1 MRRSPSRPADRTGAS
16 RLRLAAAAAL
26 IAGLSCTQQAPPT
39 TPPASEPPPTTTTD
53 DEADPAEELPPRFA
67 AEIRRQEAR
76 AKEIRAR
83 WTPELR
89 AHVQQL
95 VDTEY
100 PSTEAALKAI
110 LASPHRAPGNAE
122 RDRYRHPLETLLF
135 FGIRQDMQVF
145 EYAQGG
151 GWYTEILAPLLA
163 REGTLWL
170 TGYDATSPD
179 PRQRFGARSIELFL
193 TAPGNLYEQV
203 KTVTQK
209 DLDGPPVLGEPDT
222 LDMVL
227 VIRMMHNVHRF
238 GMWDSLMPA
247 IHSALEP
254 GGVLGV
260 VQHRADPGADPDES
274 AKQGYLPEA
283 WLVERIESYGFRL
296 EASSEINANPKDT
309 KDYEKGVWT
318 LPPTYEL
325 GDQDR
330 AKYAAIGES
339 DRSTLKLVK
348 VAR

>member
-1 MRRSPSRPADRTGAS
+1 MRRLPCLLGAS
-16 RLRLAAAAAL
+16 VLAL
-26 IAGLSCTQQAPPT
+26 GLSCTKAPPPS
-39 TPPASEPPPTTTTD
+39 TPPASGGTSASTEGE
-53 DEADPAEELPPRFA
+53 DETEGDELPPRFA
-67 AEIRRQEAR
+67 AEVRRQEAR
-76 AKEIRAR
+76 AKEISAR

-89 AHVQQL
+89 AQVKAL

-100 PSTEAALKAI
+100 PSPEAALQAI

-122 RDRYRHPLETLLF
+122 RDRYRHPLETLTF

-163 REGTLWL
+163 RKGTLWL
-170 TGYDATSPD
+170 TGYDAASTD
-179 PRQRFGARSIELFL
+179 PRQRFGVRSTELFL
-193 TAPGNLYEQV
+193 GAPGNLYEQV

-209 DLDGPPVLGEPDT
+209 DLDGPPVLGEPDS

-247 IHSALEP
+247 VHSALKP

-260 VQHRADPGADPDES
+260 VQHRADAGADPDES

-283 WLVERIESYGFRL
+283 WLVERIEGYGFRL
-296 EASSEINANPKDT
+296 EASSEVNANPKDT

-325 GDQDR
+325 GEQDR
-330 AKYAAIGES
+330 ARYEAIGES
-339 DRSTLKLVK
+339 DRSTLKFVK
-348 VAR
+348 VAK